1 YPKAKVALCGY
12 ADAQTGN
19 DRINDRLGLQRVT
32 VVKNMLI
39 NEYNIPES
47 RITADSKG
55 AREQPFAINEQ
66 NRVTIAIAE

>member
-1 YPKAKVALCGY
+1 MALCGY
-12 ADAQTGN
+12 ADRGTGN
-19 DRINDRLGLQRVT
+19 DQINDRLGRQRVE

-39 NEYNIPES
+39 KKYNIPAD
-47 RITADSKG
+47 RITTDSKG